1 MVLTVLAGIAEVERG
16 LIRLRTDEGRQAARK
31 RGVTF
36 GRPPKLRPDQQALVA
51 RLLQEGCPVSE
62 VARTLNVHPAT
73 ICRRIEVPVLRPRP
87 RAS

>member
-1 MVLTVLAGIAEVERG
+1 MVLTVFAGIAEFERE

-36 GRPPKLRPDQQALVA
+36 GRPPELRPDRQAPVA

-62 VARTLNVHPAT
+62 AARTLNVHPAT
-73 ICRRIEVPVLRPRP
+73 VCRRVEVPVLRPRP